1 MENTSRS
8 LPRRDDETEIEETV
22 ATTLEPSGLSSVIA
36 PWAGQKERV
45 HVVGVKQEHVLE
57 KSFSIVIEKTE

>member
-22 ATTLEPSGLSSVIA
+22 ATTLEPSGAFFRLSEVKLPMAEIA
-36 PWAGQKERV
+36 RV
-45 HVVGVKQEHVLE
+45 MGRH
-57 KSFSIVIEKTE
+57 

>member
-22 ATTLEPSGLSSVIA
+22 ATTLEPSS
-36 PWAGQKERV
+36 W
-45 HVVGVKQEHVLE
+45 
-57 KSFSIVIEKTE
+57 IVQNDGHRR